1 MILERRS
8 QKVRAAA
15 GQVKRKVPRPRT
27 MQPGPPGLEPRR
39 REGRKDQR
47 MSRERDLTTLEVL
60 GIAIKSEIEAIKL
73 YHRIRD
79 KANNPDL
86 KTKVDFLIDQEKNHE
101 KILTEAYRKR
111 FPGVDLSLPTKS
123 LVPSV
128 SDVLERDATLK
139 EYFAAA
145 MEAEKKSEEFYGEL
159 AGKTRDQSSRSM
171 LEYLASME
179 RSHYSILEAEFR
191 ALEITEDYNTDDFL
205 RGERLMNVGP

>member
-1 MILERRS
+1 
-8 QKVRAAA
+8 
-15 GQVKRKVPRPRT
+15 
-27 MQPGPPGLEPRR
+27 
-39 REGRKDQR
+39 

-60 GIAIKSEIEAIKL
+60 AIAVKSEVEAIKL
-73 YHRIRD
+73 YHRMRE
-79 KANNPDL
+79 KAKNPDL
-86 KTKVDFLIDQEKNHE
+86 KAKVDFLIAQEQSHE
-101 KILTEAYRKR
+101 RILTEAYRKR
-111 FPGVDLSLPTKS
+111 FPGVDLSLPPKS

-139 EYFAAA
+139 ECFAAA
-145 MEAEKKSEEFYGEL
+145 MEAEKKSEEFYGAL

-179 RSHYSILEAEFR
+179 RSHYSILEAEYR